1 MSHGRATSVVLT
13 TCKREPKRPCRKGL
27 AVLTRW
33 GALPVITFSDSASFH
48 LNGYDVLCFHV
59 ANAHT
64 DGDVMV
70 WFRGSDVIA
79 AGTKERPVYQI
90 TIRGH
95 LFYKLRKDEAGLTV
109 VLSQPVVGEGYH
121 EDPDRAWAEVGPY
134 VLHEV
139 QRYTSFQT
147 PGQKSLPSVHA
158 ASIEELRS
166 SPQYLVGTPEEVVA
180 GLRALPPTAGAVLNP
195 LAGGTPPELAWP
207 ALECFAGKV
216 LPHLA

>member
-1 MSHGRATSVVLT
+1 MNADPAVAEAYRAEAE
-13 TCKREPKRPCRKGL
+13 RIG
-27 AVLTRW
+27 W
-33 GALPVITFSDSASFH
+33 NGGFVITP
-48 LNGYDVLCFHV
+48 GGPTYVL
-59 ANAHT
+59 
-64 DGDVMV
+64 
-70 WFRGSDVIA
+70 A
-79 AGTKERPVYQI
+79 A
-90 TIRGH
+90 
-95 LFYKLRKDEAGLTV
+95 D
-109 VLSQPVVGEGYH
+109 
-121 EDPDRAWAEVGPY
+121 DPDATWDAVGPY

-195 LAGGTPPELAWP
+195 LAGGTPPQLAWP